1 MRDRGDVRQGPRRA
15 RRYRARMDRDATCA
29 RHPGRPA
36 VTVCARCGAPAC
48 AEELVAAPVGYQ
60 CGACVADA
68 PPVRRLGE
76 ARATPATRGL
86 VAAIVGVAL
95 LTSFGAVGTRDFALV
110 PLLVASEPWRLVSSA
125 FLHAGLLHLG
135 FNALLLWQL
144 GQVLEPRVGARGML
158 GLSAAGMA
166 GGGLGV
172 VALAWLTV
180 ATPLADVPVLGWVL
194 ATGPAT
200 ATVGA
205 SGAVFGL
212 MGAVLGILR
221 RRGVDPRTTPIG
233 ASVSSLVAINLVL
246 TFAVPVISVGG
257 HVGGL
262 AAGFVAGLTVPPATS
277 GRRGDTAAWGLSAA
291 FLVVAVVLAGD
302 LAARLLP

>member
-1 MRDRGDVRQGPRRA
+1 
-15 RRYRARMDRDATCA
+15 MDRDATCA

-36 VTVCARCGAPAC
+36 VTVCARCGAPTC
-48 AEELVAAPVGYQ
+48 ADELVEAPVGYQ
-60 CGACVADA
+60 CGACVAEA
-68 PPVRRLGE
+68 VPTRRLADG
-76 ARATPATRGL
+76 AATPATRGL

-95 LTSFGAVGTRDFALV
+95 LTLFGAVGTRAFALIPV
-110 PLLVASEPWRLVSSA
+110 LVASEPWRLVTSA

-144 GQVLEPRVGARGML
+144 GQVLEPRVGTRGML
-158 GLSAAGMA
+158 GLTAAGMA

-172 VALAWLTV
+172 MVMAWLTV
-180 ATPLADVPVLGWVL
+180 ATPLLDVPVLGRAL

-221 RRGVDPRTTPIG
+221 RRGVDPRSNPIG

-246 TFAVPVISVGG
+246 TLAVPAISVGG

-262 AAGFVAGLTVPPATS
+262 AAGFVAGLAVPPERRER
-277 GRRGDTAAWGLSAA
+277 RRGATAALLLTGLLLVAA
-291 FLVVAVVLAGD
+291 LALAGD
-302 LAARLLP
+302 LAGRLP

>member
-1 MRDRGDVRQGPRRA
+1 
-15 RRYRARMDRDATCA
+15 MDRDATCA

-36 VTVCARCGAPAC
+36 VTVCARCGSPTC
-48 AEELVAAPVGYQ
+48 AEELVEAPVGYQ
-60 CGACVADA
+60 CGACVAEA
-68 PPVRRLGE
+68 VPARRLGS
-76 ARATPATRGL
+76 ATATPATRGL

-95 LTSFGAVGTRDFALV
+95 LTSVGALGAGPFALV
-110 PLLVASEPWRLVSSA
+110 PLLVPAEPWRLVTSA

-144 GQVLEPRVGARGML
+144 GQVLEPRVGTRGML

-166 GGGLGV
+166 GGSLGV
-172 VALAWLTV
+172 IAMSWLTV
-180 ATPLADVPVLGWVL
+180 ATPLTDVPVLGWVL
-194 ATGPAT
+194 ATGPVT

-221 RRGVDPRTTPIG
+221 RRGVDPRSNPLG

-246 TFAVPVISVGG
+246 TFAVPAISVGG

-262 AAGFVAGLTVPPATS
+262 VAGYLGGLTLSPDRSGGGRGGVGPAVLAAVALAAALVIA
-277 GRRGDTAAWGLSAA
+277 GD
-291 FLVVAVVLAGD
+291 VVA
-302 LAARLLP
+302 RLQP